1 MSDDN
6 KAPGGKGKPEMF
18 DVRELVAN
26 DPDLPQGILPA
37 RKRSAAK
44 RQRKA
49 QKPTRSES
57 GKSSVYLFVVL
68 GLLGALI
75 AVPAAIFIF
84 IRYVLPPFR

>member
-1 MSDDN
+1 MSDNNDKSAG
-6 KAPGGKGKPEMF
+6 KAKPETF

-26 DPDLPQGILPA
+26 DPDLPQGVLPA

-44 RQRKA
+44 RQRNA
-49 QKPTRSES
+49 PKPTRSES